1 MAEFKRKFIINDP
14 NFIKFIEKCYSTTN
28 KIYQFYHFSDSII
41 IRVSKMESHD
51 GDDNNLL
58 IRIPNQ
64 QFKRD
69 IEINITDN
77 EYRSFLK
84 FLNPH
89 KILTRTRHRI
99 YEFGY
104 DIFVDIFE
112 KDYDGLIIAKIEFR
126 TEEQNHKFFPQE
138 NWVEITD
145 DIEYN
150 NSNLFKK
157 IQSN

>member
-14 NFIKFIEKCYSTTN
+14 NFIKFIEKHYSTTN

-112 KDYDGLIIAKIEFR
+112 KDYDFQYVYDFSVKGNETFALFSGIVVHNTLNTFHKAKR
-126 TEEQNHKFFPQE
+126 LAKLYQK
-138 NWVEITD
+138 
-145 DIEYN
+145 Y
-150 NSNLFKK
+150 S
-157 IQSN
+157 